1 MITQQEFERLIP
13 DKGIRDYLTTG
24 IDRDNML
31 AEVLDFVPLYQN
43 IINLAF
49 IYAFSCYLD
58 LKNNSQDGEILNL
71 EKAKK
76 KANANTQ
83 RVLRTME
90 HIYGRYPLSFDLIQ
104 FILADIHYDFIQGD
118 TACLYKFFPNCVS
131 SGQYWD
137 EKDVGLND
145 YFTFINENMESSRVE
160 KDPLGN
166 PFTLDSA
173 CQYLRLLIGFFPFL
187 ATTSLEYDETV
198 GWYVFKIQ
206 NYRGKMFRG
215 GIVDTFD
222 LVRKF
227 GNKSPYFC
235 FLSKIEK
242 DTLRYETP
250 RMNKFIVCPMVG
262 VAGTGSFTADGSA
275 LKKPFEIPTDYET
288 VMSYFS
294 NEGCKSGNKKND
306 FGASIEQLFNINYK
320 YMKNLALAIADVIG
334 KRDYSH
340 VGARLKNTFERKYKH
355 AFESYNNFESDSTQ
369 ENKNWDSIIIIL
381 LIEAGPTAVLQ
392 EIFYELNDK
401 GDSEVL
407 INIKRRFR
415 GMLTGPIC
423 DVEDGDDFTEMAI
436 EFLGERY
443 IKNAVGD
450 ELVRYNAELIAKAK
464 TRIILSAIA
473 SAEQKDPLDS
483 QDYFHTDNISQ
494 HIILL
499 EASRNSPTSEKCKL
513 VEHALGDT
521 LRRLICFYKGIFK
534 YGKEKIKYDNATRRK
549 LLKPAEIKQYQK
561 NAENAF
567 LEEVKSSFEELK
579 DTASAVELLHRFVQ
593 LCDDCCSSEVSVARQ
608 RSSES
613 RQLYAVL
620 GKNYIMNKAAFE
632 KIIDLKTVND
642 INCENIDWWLDTAI
656 RILQFLS
663 TGVYG
668 KLIPQSCSYHA
679 IAPMVASYNN
689 HNDSKDGYDTAT
701 FALIFDA
708 NELNGKG
715 MEINMLSEFY
725 YEISMRY
732 YCLPNIVRSNNKW
745 WIDPFVIKCADF
757 DSIFMER

>member
-1 MITQQEFERLIP
+1 MITEQEFERLIP
-13 DKGIRDYLTTG
+13 DKGIREYITTG

-58 LKNNSQDGEILNL
+58 LKNNSQDGLSLNL
-71 EKAKK
+71 EEAEK
-76 KANANTQ
+76 KANANSQ
-83 RVLRTME
+83 RVLRTMQ
-90 HIYGRYPLSFDLIQ
+90 HIYGRYPLSSDLIQ
-104 FILADIHYDFIQGD
+104 FVLADIYYDFIQGD
-118 TACLYKFFPNCVS
+118 NACLKPFFPECMMP
-131 SGQYWD
+131 GDYWFG
-137 EKDVGLND
+137 KGIGLND
-145 YFTFINENMESSRVE
+145 YFTFINENIESSRVE

-173 CQYLRLLIGFFPFL
+173 GHYLQRLIEFFPFL
-187 ATTSLEYDETV
+187 GTTSLQYDETV
-198 GWYVFKIQ
+198 GWYVFVVQ
-206 NYRGKMFRG
+206 NYRGKMFRN
-215 GIVDTFD
+215 GIIDTFD

-235 FLSKIEK
+235 FLSKIET

-262 VAGTGSFTADGSA
+262 VSGTGSFTSDGSS

-294 NEGCKSGNKKND
+294 SEGYKSGAKKND

-334 KRDYSH
+334 KRHYHH
-340 VGARLKNTFERKYKH
+340 VGARLKNTFERKYVH
-355 AFESYNNFESDSTQ
+355 AFENYNSQ
-369 ENKNWDSIIIIL
+369 ETKNWDSIIIIL

-392 EIFYELNDK
+392 EIFYALNDI
-401 GDSEVL
+401 GDEEVL
-407 INIKRRFR
+407 KNIKRRFS
-415 GMLTGPIC
+415 GMLSGPITEIN
-423 DVEDGDDFTEMAI
+423 DENDFTKMAI
-436 EFLGERY
+436 ERLGDRY
-443 IKNAVGD
+443 IKSATGE
-450 ELVRYNAELIAKAK
+450 ELIRYNTELIAKAK

-473 SAEQKDPLDS
+473 SAEQNDQSGNQNDC
-483 QDYFHTDNISQ
+483 YHTDNIWQ

-499 EASRNSPTSEKCKL
+499 EASRNSTAAEKCKL
-513 VEHALGDT
+513 VEYALGDT
-521 LRRLICFYKGIFK
+521 LRRLICFYKGVFK
-534 YGKEKIKYDNATRRK
+534 YGKEKIRYDNATRRK
-549 LLKPAEIKQYQK
+549 LLKPAEIKQYQE

-567 LEEVKSSFEELK
+567 LEEARLSFEELK
-579 DTASAVELLHRFVQ
+579 DVTSAVGLIQRFIQ

-608 RSSES
+608 RSTES

-620 GKNYIMNKAAFE
+620 GKNYIMDKTSFE
-632 KIIDLKTVND
+632 KIVDLKTVSD

-663 TGVYG
+663 TGVLA
-668 KLIPQSCSYHA
+668 KNSPQSCSYHA

>member
-1 MITQQEFERLIP
+1 MFTQQEFERLIP

-24 IDRDNML
+24 IDQDNML

-43 IINLAF
+43 IVNLAF
-49 IYAFSCYLD
+49 VYAFSCYLD
-58 LKNNSQDGEILNL
+58 LKNNSIDGLTLNL
-71 EKAKK
+71 TEAEK
-76 KANANTQ
+76 KANANSQ

-90 HIYGRYPLSFDLIQ
+90 HIYGRYPLSSDLIQ
-104 FILADIHYDFIQGD
+104 FVLADIYYDFIQGD
-118 TACLYKFFPNCVS
+118 AACLRKFFPNCVA
-131 SGQYWD
+131 SGDYWFD
-137 EKDVGLND
+137 KGIGLND
-145 YFTFINENMESSRVE
+145 YFTFINENVESSRVE

-166 PFTLDSA
+166 PFTLDAA
-173 CQYLRLLIGFFPFL
+173 CGYLRLLIGFFPFL
-187 ATTSLEYDETV
+187 STTTLEYDETV
-198 GWYVFKIQ
+198 GWYIFKVQ

-215 GIVDTFD
+215 GVIDTFD

-262 VAGTGSFTADGSA
+262 VNKEGSFTPDGKA

-294 NEGCKSGNKKND
+294 NEGYKSGTRKND

-334 KRDYSH
+334 KRHYH
-340 VGARLKNTFERKYKH
+340 QVGARLKNTFERKYSH
-355 AFESYNNFESDSTQ
+355 AFENYNSQ
-369 ENKNWDSIIIIL
+369 ETKNWDSIILIL

-392 EIFYELNDK
+392 EIFYALNDI
-401 GDSEVL
+401 GDEEVL
-407 INIKRRFR
+407 KNIKRRFS
-415 GMLTGPIC
+415 GMLTGAITEV
-423 DVEDGDDFTEMAI
+423 DDEEDFTDMAI
-436 EFLGERY
+436 ELLGDRY
-443 IKNAVGD
+443 IRNATGE
-450 ELVRYNAELIAKAK
+450 ELVRYNAELVAKAK

-473 SAEQKDPLDS
+473 SAEQNDPADS

-494 HIILL
+494 HIIML
-499 EASRNSPTSEKCKL
+499 EASHGATDSEKCRL
-513 VEHALGDT
+513 IEYALGDT
-521 LRRLICFYKGIFK
+521 LLRLICFYKGVFK
-534 YGKEKIKYDNATRRK
+534 YGKEKIRYDNATRRK

-561 NAENAF
+561 DAESAF
-567 LEEVKSSFEELK
+567 LDEVKRSFEELK
-579 DTASAVELLHRFVQ
+579 DTESAVELLRIFVQ

-620 GKNYIMNKAAFE
+620 GKNYVMDKSAFE
-632 KIIDLKTVND
+632 EIIDLDTVNA
-642 INCENIDWWLDTAI
+642 ITVENVSWWLDTAI
-656 RILQFLS
+656 KLLQFFS

-668 KLIPQSCSYHA
+668 ANTPHNCSYHA

-745 WIDPFVIKCADF
+745 WIDPLVIKCADF